1 MLKPIRFG
9 DYLLER
15 AVLTEAQLLDALADH
30 WSTGV
35 RLGEAIS
42 HRGYIPRD
50 EVERHAL
57 EYQSLSTVYV

>member
-1 MLKPIRFG
+1 
-9 DYLLER
+9 
-15 AVLTEAQLLDALADH
+15 
-30 WSTGV
+30 V

-50 EVERHAL
+50 EVERYAQ